1 MLKLKITDENGEVI
15 YEGFAEHLSNLVSAI
30 VGYDEVSKAWMPI
43 GVTDRGLSKTAN
55 YIWNTNT
62 LAWESS
68 TTGAGGL
75 AQDVNVNNFPSGIA
89 INNLPS
95 DYAKEEGNLDSI
107 NKNLIPYNTLI
118 DDFSSIDKTYIGKAL
133 SGSSESNSV
142 WQIKCID
149 ETGDYMKIKFA
160 DGVSTFTKKWSD
172 RITYS
177 YL

>member
-1 MLKLKITDENGEVI
+1 MLKLKITNENGETI

-30 VGYDEVSKAWMPI
+30 VGYNEVSKAWMPI

-62 LAWESS
+62 LAWEPS

-75 AQDVNVNNFPSGIA
+75 AQDVNVNNF
-89 INNLPS
+89 PS

-133 SGSSESNSV
+133 SGSSESDSV

-149 ETGDYMKIKFA
+149 ETGDYMKIRFA